1 MGQTNINIRLDE
13 DLKKEFN
20 LLCDDLGMNITT
32 AINIFIKRAVKD
44 WGIPFE
50 VKGQKPSKELF
61 LETLNSFP
69 ECDKEESEEILTALN
84 SMSEEDKKIVN
95 RRVVKLW
102 RLV

>member
-20 LLCDDLGMNITT
+20 LLCDDLGMNVTT

-50 VKGQKPSKELF
+50 VKGQKPSKENF
-61 LETLNSFP
+61 LKALANAP
-69 ECDKEESEEILTALN
+69 ECEDEENDEIMADLN
-84 SMSEEDKKIVN
+84 SMTEEDKKIVKTE
-95 RRVVKLW
+95 VVTW
-102 RLV
+102 

>member
-44 WGIPFE
+44 WGIPFD

-61 LETLNSFP
+61 LKALENAP
-69 ECDKEESEEILTALN
+69 ECDEEENEELLKALN
-84 SMSEEDKKIVN
+84 SMSEEDKEIVSSE
-95 RRVVKLW
+95 VVTW
-102 RLV
+102 

>member
-20 LLCDDLGMNITT
+20 LLCDDLGMNVTT

-61 LETLNSFP
+61 LKALENAP
-69 ECDKEESEEILTALN
+69 ECEDEENDEIMTDLN
-84 SMSEEDKKIVN
+84 SMTEEDKKIVKTE
-95 RRVVKLW
+95 VVTW
-102 RLV
+102 